1 MHEVDHRQAVDRLG
15 CIDRMTASNQETGW
29 LLVRNIA
36 MQFDR
41 YLQQGQPLVRYSKT
55 I

>member
-1 MHEVDHRQAVDRLG
+1 MS
-15 CIDRMTASNQETGW
+15 ASNRETGR

-36 MQFDR
+36 MLFDR